1 MLRHS
6 WNGVNLKTVTQ
17 KAESDQTNSMNRNA
31 ISEVSDDVKKLNNGW
46 CSWCGDFLVTMKW
59 RSYRN

>member
-17 KAESDQTNSMNRNA
+17 MAESDQTNSMNRNA
-31 ISEVSDDVKKLNNGW
+31 ISDDVKKLNNGW
-46 CSWCGDFLVTMKW
+46 CMIKWFFQSPWSGDLTEI
-59 RSYRN
+59 S